1 MRIRVSALCLLL
13 LLAPVASAQDK
24 FLVPGDNLIIDG
36 VPNIPQS
43 LADKVARYTDFR
55 PALFADW
62 HPTKPDMLIL
72 TRAGD
77 TVQVHHVDKPLA
89 TPKQITSE
97 KDSIAGAWYE
107 PREGKYF
114 VFMKGAGGSERF
126 QLYRQDFDTGKTTL
140 LTDGKSRN
148 SAPKWSRKGDRIAY
162 MSTRRNGADTDL
174 YIMDPTD
181 PKSDKLV
188 REFKGGGWHVF
199 EWHPTDKQ
207 LLIGEYVSINESRLH
222 LYHVD
227 GKTLERI
234 TPESKE
240 PIAYFGAHFSLDG
253 SVVKVLTDNQS
264 EFRHLAELMP
274 RSDGKAMWPG
284 SVNRVWPGQDQHAEH
299 EYDVDEFARGNGVG
313 ALTQNVKGRSSV
325 RVIGLQ
331 EVPPQGRPA
340 SAVISGLRW
349 NSNGT
354 HLAFNATSATSPSDI
369 YVFDGKRFDRWT
381 KPAGIDS
388 EGFREPD
395 IIEWPSF
402 DGRKISGFQYNPPA
416 KFKGKRPV
424 IIDIHGGPESQF
436 RPRFLGRN
444 NYYLNEMGIA
454 LIYPNVRG
462 SSGFGKTFLTL
473 DNGFK
478 REDSYKDIGALLDW
492 IKKQPDL
499 DPDRVM
505 VTGGSYG
512 GHMTLAVATY
522 YPDRIRCAVDI
533 VGISNLR
540 TLLENTEPYRRDLR
554 RVEYG
559 DERNPK
565 MREFLDRIA
574 PLTNATKIKAPLF
587 IVHGAN
593 DPRVPLS
600 EAEQIRETLK
610 KQGTP
615 VWWLVAKDEGHGF
628 AKKRNQDYQ
637 FYATVMFVEEYLL
650 K

>member
-1 MRIRVSALCLLL
+1 MKTRIFLALVLLTSAS
-13 LLAPVASAQDK
+13 VAEAQDK

-55 PALFADW
+55 PASFADW

-174 YIMDPTD
+174 YIMDPAD
-181 PKSDKLV
+181 PMSDKLV
-188 REFKGGGWHVF
+188 REFKGGGWHVDD
-199 EWHPTDKQ
+199 WSLDDSA
-207 LLIGEYVSINESRLH
+207 LLIGEYTSINESRLH
-222 LYHVD
+222 RLDIVR
-227 GKTLERI
+227 KEFTAV
-234 TPESKE
+234 TPTSKD
-240 PIAYFGAHFSLDG
+240 PVAYFGGRFGKEGDGVFVLTDKGDEFRYLAYLTLKDG
-253 SVVKVLTDNQS
+253 SVARFASN
-264 EFRHLAELMP
+264 RI
-274 RSDGKAMWPG
+274 GKAT
-284 SVNRVWPGQDQHAEH
+284 R
-299 EYDVDEFARGNGVG
+299 DVDGFALSRDDANLAILTNEKGVG
-313 ALTQNVKGRSSV
+313 CLHLLRKG
-325 RVIGLQ
+325 GL
-331 EVPPQGRPA
+331 ERLPFTGTVG
-340 SAVISGLRW
+340 GLHW
-349 NSNGT
+349 
-354 HLAFNATSATSPSDI
+354 HP
-369 YVFDGKRFDRWT
+369 DGKRLAVQVTSAFSPGDVHVLDVEGNKIDRWT
-381 KPAGIDS
+381 KSETGSLSTKDFAEPESIDW
-388 EGFREPD
+388 D
-395 IIEWPSF
+395 SF
-402 DGRKISGFQYNPPA
+402 DKRIISGFLYRPPA